1 MIKSPLLISLLLY
14 AIIVGILIYTRP
26 DFLFLNNKK
35 FGVKNE
41 KGNTTLL
48 PLWIVLILIA
58 IIVYA
63 ISITISFSK
72 R

>member
-41 KGNTTLL
+41 KDNTTLL

>member
-58 IIVYA
+58 IIVYS
-63 ISITISFSK
+63 ISITISYSK